1 MAEYKISLEEIER
14 FLNGHDDEK
23 YIVNVEYDAETNL
36 IHKVK
41 QDPERGNYIETEPL
55 LAFMWIKNLN
65 KIKELTNF
73 YGNSDSKIKSA
84 RQRYGIEIKSLGGD
98 HPKLIEGYKY
108 LVTCNQGQKRML
120 EFFREGGIFVY
131 DKRHDINTHFLM
143 ISPVEQYFIH
153 TGKRLFKGFEEYDDI
168 HKFIFDLETTGLDP
182 HINRIFLIGVY
193 TNKGV
198 KEIIPVEDDDESER
212 QAITKFFEVIN
223 NIKPTII
230 AGYNS
235 ANFDWDFFFVR
246 CQKLGLNIQDVAIT
260 LKPGELIQRKEKS
273 VLKLGNEVEEYTQT
287 NMFGYSVIDIIHSA
301 RRAQAI
307 DSSMKSVGL
316 KYVCKYNKIAKKN
329 RVYIIGDKIGNTWYS
344 KDKFYFDDRT
354 GSYSKTK
361 PALEFMDYI
370 RREDVQANPDKVFVF
385 GDNVLRQG
393 LGGQAKEM
401 RGEPNVIGIVT
412 KHSPE
417 SNPESYF
424 NDKDFDKLKKYID
437 SDVNQIIEKIK
448 QGKTIVFPKM
458 GIGTG
463 LAQLDMRAPKT
474 FKYLVGLLRALRD
487 YINTFEEV
495 DGKYIVERY
504 LVDDL
509 WETMEVDGV
518 YNQSSFLLAKLVPTT
533 YQRVSTMGTAGL
545 WKLLMM
551 AYSFENDL
559 AIPVSDTKR
568 DYTGGLSRLFKVG
581 YSTTLRKMD
590 YNSLYPAI
598 QLAHDVFP
606 SVDVNGA
613 MKSMLKYFHTERF
626 KAKKLSD
633 KYKKEGNYQLADKYK
648 RKQLPLK
655 IFINSLFGALGAPTA
670 FQWAEID
677 VSERITCTAR
687 QYLRLMVT
695 YFIKRGY
702 TPLVLDTDGVNFMAP
717 KNGEHYTY
725 VGKGL
730 NDEVEAGKEYTG
742 VKAVV
747 AEFNDTYMRG
757 EMGLGLDGIWPAT
770 INLSRKNYALL
781 EDDGSISLTGNSIKS
796 KAIPVYIEEF
806 LGKGMK
812 MLLNGHGYDF
822 VQYYYE
828 YAEKVYNKKIPLA
841 KIATKSR
848 VKKSI
853 NAYINRGGDKNGRQL
868 AKQAHMELAIK
879 HNIDVNLGDTIY
891 YVNNGKTKSHG
902 DAQEDKNGEMYATL
916 VPNDIIE
923 NQPDYIGEYN
933 VPKYLETLNK
943 KVEPLLV
950 AFPLEVRDKILIKKA
965 GERTMFLRSEL
976 DLVNNQPTDIED
988 QDTLEEFFTPSPMEK
1003 DFWAKMKYESDYWF
1017 SDEIRFK
1024 IPGLDEE
1031 FTV

>member
-1 MAEYKISLEEIER
+1 MADYKIPLEDIEK

-65 KIKELTNF
+65 KIKEIVNF
-73 YGNSDSKIKSA
+73 YGNSDSKIKAA
-84 RQRYGIEIKSLGGD
+84 RQRFGIEIKPLGGN
-98 HPKLIEGYKY
+98 HPKLLNGYKY
-108 LVTCNQGQKRML
+108 LVTCTQGHKRML
-120 EFFREGGIFVY
+120 EFFKEGGIYVY
-131 DKRHDINTHFLM
+131 DTRHDIKSHFLM

-153 TGKRLFKGFEEYDDI
+153 TGKRLFKGFEEYDEI
-168 HKFIFDLETTGLDP
+168 HKYVFDLETTGLDP
-182 HINRIFLIGVY
+182 AINRIFLIGIY
-193 TNKGV
+193 TNKGFQ
-198 KEIIPVEDDDESER
+198 EIIPVEDDDESER
-212 QAITKFFEVIN
+212 QAIIKFFDRIN
-223 NIKPTII
+223 EIKPTII

-235 ANFDWDFFFVR
+235 ANFDWPFFFKR
-246 CQKLGLNIQDVAIT
+246 CEVLGLDITQIAIT
-260 LKPGELIQRKEKS
+260 LKVGELINNKDGM
-273 VLKLGNEVEEYTQT
+273 LKLGNEVEDYTQT
-287 NMFGYSVIDIIHSA
+287 NMFGYSIIDIIHSA

-307 DSSMKSVGL
+307 DSSMKSTSL

-329 RVYIIGDKIGNTWYS
+329 RVYILGDKIGNTWYS

-354 GSYSKTK
+354 GAYAKTK

-370 RREDVQANPDKVFVF
+370 RREDVQANPNKIFVF
-385 GDNVLRQG
+385 GDNIMREG

-412 KHSPE
+412 KHSPD
-417 SNPESYF
+417 SNQESYF
-424 NDKDFDKLKKYID
+424 NDKDFDKLKKFID
-437 SDVNQIIEKIK
+437 ADVNKIIEQIK
-448 QGKTIVFPKM
+448 LGKTIVFPKM

-474 FKYLVGLLRALRD
+474 FTYLKNLLSALRD
-487 YINTFEEV
+487 YINTFQEV
-495 DGKYIVERY
+495 EGKYIVERY
-504 LVDDL
+504 LIDDL
-509 WETMEVDGV
+509 WETMEVDAV
-518 YNQSSFLLAKLVPTT
+518 YNQTSFMLAKLIPTT

-551 AYSFENDL
+551 TYSFENDL
-559 AIPVSDTKR
+559 AIPISDEKR

-581 YSTTLRKMD
+581 YSTVLRKMD

-606 SVDVNGA
+606 DVDVNGA

-655 IFINSLFGALGAPTA
+655 IFINSMFGALGAPMA

-677 VSERITCTAR
+677 TSERITCTAR

-695 YFIKRGY
+695 FFIKRGY

-717 KNGEHYTY
+717 KEGEHFTY
-725 VGKGL
+725 IGKGL

-742 VKAVV
+742 VKAIV

-757 EMGLGLDGIWPAT
+757 EMGLGLDGMWPAT

-796 KAIPVYIEEF
+796 KAMPVYIEEF
-806 LGKGMK
+806 LAKGMK
-812 MLLNGHGYDF
+812 MLLNGDGYGF

-828 YAEKVYNKKIPLA
+828 YAEKVYNKEIPLA
-841 KIATKSR
+841 KIATKAK

-853 NAYINRGGDKNGRQL
+853 NGYINRGTDKNGKQL

-879 HNIDVNLGDTIY
+879 HNLDVNLGDVIY

-902 DAQEDKNGEMYATL
+902 DAQEDKNGNMYATL

-923 NQPDYIGEYN
+923 NQPNYIGEYN
-933 VPKYLETLNK
+933 VPKYLESLNK

-950 AFPLEVRDKILIKKA
+950 AFPLSIRHEILISKPEQKK
-965 GERTMFLRSEL
+965 MFLKSEL
-976 DLVNNQPTDIED
+976 NLVNDQPTDFED
-988 QDTLEEFFTPSPMEK
+988 QDTLQEFFTPSDMEQ
-1003 DFWAKMKYESDYWF
+1003 DFWKKMDYVPDFWF
-1017 SDEIRFK
+1017 EEDIKFK